1 MFFDYS
7 TYLLGIDKLQNEVHQ
22 KMINRDFGGAY
33 RTATELLVMAR
44 HLQTYA
50 RHMAEENNG
59 DETT

>member
-7 TYLLGIDKLQNEVHQ
+7 TYLLEIDRLQNQVHK
-22 KMINRDFGGAY
+22 KMIDRDFGGAY

-44 HLQTYA
+44 HLQMYTK
-50 RHMAEENNG
+50 HMAEENNG